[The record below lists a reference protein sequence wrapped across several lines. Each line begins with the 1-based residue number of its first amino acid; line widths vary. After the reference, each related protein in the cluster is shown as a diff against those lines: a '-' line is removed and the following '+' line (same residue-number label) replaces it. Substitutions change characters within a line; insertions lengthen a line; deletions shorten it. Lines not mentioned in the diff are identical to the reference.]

1 MTRFAR
7 FDFTITALLP
17 VTVLLA
23 GVTTASDA
31 PPTIRPFGP
40 RKAVR
45 GDAIPGYAEL
55 SDGTIHTGRLYLTRD
70 ARLKVYDATVGR
82 QREIPLRVVR
92 KIECKPKR
100 EWLEKEWRFK
110 ENAND
115 EKVYTGQTYPV
126 RECVHAITLQDGRKI
141 VGALSAIVY
150 VEKQGDRKP
159 TRLILCKRQKGPVGT
174 QIKSLV
180 YVRTIALGEKAH
192 SEGQR
197 RRRHKASQSAQVGSA
212 RRTSAALGA
221 GR

>member
-7 FDFTITALLP
+7 FDFSIWAWLA
-17 VTVLLA
+17 VTVLLT

-40 RKAVR
+40 RKTVR
-45 GDAIPGYAEL
+45 NDAIPGYAEL
-55 SDGTIHTGRLYLTRD
+55 SDGTIYIGRLYLTRD

-92 KIECKPKR
+92 RIQCQPKR
-100 EWLEKEWRFK
+100 EGLEKEWRFK

-115 EKVYTGQTYPV
+115 AKVYTGRTYPV
-126 RECVHAITLQDGRKI
+126 RECVHTITLEDGRKI
-141 VGALSAIVY
+141 VGSLSAIVY

-159 TRLILCKRQKGPVGT
+159 KRLILCKRQKGPVGT
-174 QIKSLV
+174 QVKSLV
-180 YVRTIALGEKAH
+180 YVRTIALGEKAQ

-197 RRRHKASQSAQVGSA
+197 RGRYKASPSAQVS
-212 RRTSAALGA
+212 RH
-221 GR
+221 